1 MPQMSRKGTPSPSNG
16 FRRSSSE
23 GRSGLLASLLMAVA
37 VLMLA
42 VYAHEGGSGVLSGTR
57 SVFQTITSPVRM
69 AGSAMVM
76 PFSGLGNVMHN
87 LTADES
93 TLSELEQKNAE
104 LTARNAELEE
114 AEQTA
119 TRLESLLGLG
129 NTYNLQSTAARI
141 ISGSTDSW
149 SRSVTIDKGTTSG
162 LAVGMP
168 VVGSQG
174 AIGEIT
180 ECGPATATVRLL
192 SDENSSVAA
201 MLQKSRAQGQVEGSV
216 DGTLHLSMISTDQ
229 EVNVGDT
236 VVTSGLG
243 GVFPKGLPI
252 GTVASA
258 TKNDDSIYYDIVV
271 NPLSGTENYEEVLV
285 ITSLTDDQQA
295 TSDDIAS
302 ADAQDSGANVT
313 GGTSSNG
320 SSADNASGTGGS
332 GSSNAS
338 AGSASKANGGS
349 NASSA
354 SASQDGS
361 PDSGSTSAN
370 GNATTASTG
379 VAGSGSSDGDVG
391 GDE

>member
-1 MPQMSRKGTPSPSNG
+1 
-16 FRRSSSE
+16 
-23 GRSGLLASLLMAVA
+23 MAVA

-42 VYAHEGGSGVLSGTR
+42 LYAHEGGSGVLSGTR
-57 SVFQTITSPVRM
+57 SVFQTITSPARM
-69 AGSAMVM
+69 AGSAIVM
-76 PFSGLGNVMHN
+76 PFAGLGNVMHN
-87 LTADES
+87 LTADEA
-93 TLSELEQKNAE
+93 TLSDLEQKNAE

-119 TRLESLLGLG
+119 SRLESLMGLG

-149 SRSVTIDKGTTSG
+149 SRSVTIDKGTSAG

-180 ECGPATATVRLL
+180 ECGPGTATVRLL

-201 MLQKSRAQGQVEGSV
+201 MIQKSRAQGQVEGSV
-216 DGTLHLSMISTDQ
+216 DGSLHLSMISTDQ

-252 GTVASA
+252 GTVASV

-271 NPLSGTENYEEVLV
+271 NPLSGTENYEEVMV

-295 TSDDIAS
+295 TSDDIAA
-302 ADAQDSGANVT
+302 ADAQDSGADVSGSAVN
-313 GGTSSNG
+313 GGNTSSD
-320 SSADNASGTGGS
+320 ANAS
-332 GSSNAS
+332 
-338 AGSASKANGGS
+338 
-349 NASSA
+349 
-354 SASQDGS
+354 
-361 PDSGSTSAN
+361 SAN
-370 GNATTASTG
+370 GNASSSNANADGSGSNANGNSNASGSTGDAGSTASGESSSANASSNTTTASTG
-379 VAGSGSSDGDVG
+379 MAGSASGSGGSE
-391 GDE
+391 GDEQ